1 MNNITETK
9 EKFNNLE
16 EKVWKQ
22 KMNEGLIE
30 LKYTLKA
37 IDKALLK
44 NKDNKKL
51 KVKDFQKTTIKCRF
65 GNLEIYRRR
74 YVYTKDDGTKEYV
87 YLLDQYLELGYSG
100 QYSQSIVELVI
111 KEAIENSYRK
121 TAESIQRTTNLGIT
135 HVAARRIV
143 LDVVEKKIKPLESKK
158 LDLYNKGIIEGTKEQ
173 EIIYEESD
181 GIFIS
186 KQDRKN
192 NKSKRK
198 EKLKKEIKIAV
209 IHEGF
214 EKRYSNDFKIKNKQ
228 MIATIG
234 TASQLKKLVDM
245 TIGTTYAVHKIKK
258 IIINADGAG
267 WCKTIAE
274 SPVER
279 YQLDMFHIQKR
290 IREAVTD
297 KNYLKLM
304 SGIVKT
310 DKPKYIF
317 NILYNYKVEL
327 EHDKKEEELAKV
339 KELEKYLRNNE
350 EGLLRYQYELGYNMD
365 ELNQKEETEYR
376 NLGTEESQM
385 FCGCRKRMKKNR
397 TSWSDKGA
405 EAMVKL
411 ISYVKSNTLDD
422 LITGELEKKVE
433 NEVKSSFPQPIK
445 IKKAKIGK
453 IRTASKN
460 MILNNLSE
468 YNRLY
473 ITDLLRLKMFG
484 EMKIIGN

>member
-1 MNNITETK
+1 MNTITKIK
-9 EKFNNLE
+9 ENFNDLE

-30 LKYTLKA
+30 LKYTLKR
-37 IDKALLK
+37 IDTALLK

-51 KVKDFQKTTIKCRF
+51 TVKDFQKVTVKCRF

-74 YVYTKDDGTKEYV
+74 YIFTKEDGRKEYV
-87 YLLDQYLELGYSG
+87 YLLDQYMELGYSG

-111 KEAIENSYRK
+111 KEAIEKSYRK
-121 TAESIQRTTNLGIT
+121 TARGIEKTTNLEMS
-135 HVAARRIV
+135 HVAARKIV
-143 LDVVEKKIKPLESKK
+143 LDVVEEKIKPLEKK
-158 LDLYNKGIIEGTKEQ
+158 KMELYDKGIIEGTKEQ
-173 EIIYEESD
+173 EILYEESD

-198 EKLKKEIKIAV
+198 EKIKKEIKIAV

-228 MIATIG
+228 MVATIG
-234 TASQLKKLVDM
+234 TSGQLKKLVDM

-274 SPVER
+274 SPVEK
-279 YQLDMFHIQKR
+279 YQLDMFHIQKK

-297 KNYLKLM
+297 SYYLKLM

-310 DKPKYIF
+310 DKPKYVF
-317 NILYNYKVEL
+317 NIIYNYKVEL

-339 KELEKYLRNNE
+339 KELEKYLKNNE
-350 EGLLRYQYELGYNMD
+350 DGLLRYQYELGYNIE
-365 ELNQKEETEYR
+365 ELNRKEETEYR

-397 TSWSDKGA
+397 TSWSDAGA

-433 NEVKSSFPQPIK
+433 NEVKSRFPQPIK
-445 IKKAKIGK
+445 VKKVKLGK
-453 IRTASKN
+453 IKTTSKN
-460 MILNNLSE
+460 IIIDNLSVF
-468 YNRLY
+468 NRLY
-473 ITDLLRLKMFG
+473 VKDLLRLKSFG
-484 EMKIIGN
+484 EMRLIGN

>member
-30 LKYTLKA
+30 LKYTLKR
-37 IDKALLK
+37 IDKVLLK

-51 KVKDFQKTTIKCRF
+51 KVKDLQKTTIKCRF

-74 YVYTKDDGTKEYV
+74 YVFIKEDGTKEFV

-111 KEAIENSYRK
+111 KEAIEKSYRK
-121 TAESIQRTTNLGIT
+121 TAESIERTTNLEIT
-135 HVAARRIV
+135 HVAARKIV
-143 LDVVEKKIKPLESKK
+143 LDVVEKKIKPLEDKK
-158 LDLYNKGIIEGTKEQ
+158 VELYNKGIIEGTKEQ

-181 GIFIS
+181 GIFIA

-192 NKSKRK
+192 NKLKRK

-214 EKRYSNDFKIKNKQ
+214 EKRNSNDFRIKNKQ
-228 MIATIG
+228 MVATTG
-234 TASQLKKLVDM
+234 TAGQLKKLVDM

-258 IIINADGAG
+258 IIINADGAD

-297 KNYLKLM
+297 SYYLKLM

-310 DKPKYIF
+310 DKPEYIF
-317 NILYNYKVEL
+317 NIIYNYKVEL
-327 EHDKKEEELAKV
+327 EEDKNEEELEKV
-339 KELEKYLRNNE
+339 KELEKYLKNNE
-350 EGLLRYQYELGYNMD
+350 EGLLRYQYELGYNIE

-397 TSWSDKGA
+397 TSWSDTGA

-411 ISYVKSNTLDD
+411 ISYVKSNTIDE

-433 NEVKSSFPQPIK
+433 NEVKSRFPQPIK
-445 IKKAKIGK
+445 IKKVKLGK

-460 MILNNLSE
+460 IIIDSLSE
-468 YNRLY
+468 FNRLY
-473 ITDLLRLKMFG
+473 VKDLLRLKSFG
-484 EMKIIGN
+484 EMRLIGN

>member
-1 MNNITETK
+1 M
-9 EKFNNLE
+9 
-16 EKVWKQ
+16 V
-22 KMNEGLIE
+22 
-30 LKYTLKA
+30 
-37 IDKALLK
+37 
-44 NKDNKKL
+44 
-51 KVKDFQKTTIKCRF
+51 
-65 GNLEIYRRR
+65 
-74 YVYTKDDGTKEYV
+74 
-87 YLLDQYLELGYSG
+87 
-100 QYSQSIVELVI
+100 
-111 KEAIENSYRK
+111 
-121 TAESIQRTTNLGIT
+121 
-135 HVAARRIV
+135 
-143 LDVVEKKIKPLESKK
+143 
-158 LDLYNKGIIEGTKEQ
+158 
-173 EIIYEESD
+173 
-181 GIFIS
+181 
-186 KQDRKN
+186 
-192 NKSKRK
+192 
-198 EKLKKEIKIAV
+198 
-209 IHEGF
+209 
-214 EKRYSNDFKIKNKQ
+214 
-228 MIATIG
+228 ATIG
-234 TASQLKKLVDM
+234 TAGQLKKVVDM

-297 KNYLKLM
+297 IHYLKLM

-317 NILYNYKVEL
+317 NIIYNYKVEL

-350 EGLLRYQYELGYNMD
+350 EGLLRYQYELGYNIE

-397 TSWSDKGA
+397 TSWSDAGA

-411 ISYVKSNTLDD
+411 ISYVKSNTIDD

-433 NEVKSSFPQPIK
+433 NEVKSRFPQPIK
-445 IKKAKIGK
+445 IKKVKLGK

-460 MILNNLSE
+460 MILDNLSE
-468 YNRLY
+468 FNRLY
-473 ITDLLRLKMFG
+473 VKDLLRLKGFG
-484 EMKIIGN
+484 EMRLIGN

>member
-1 MNNITETK
+1 MNNITKTK

-30 LKYTLKA
+30 LKYTLKR

-51 KVKDFQKTTIKCRF
+51 KVKDLQKTTIKCRF

-74 YVYTKDDGTKEYV
+74 YILNKEDGKKESV

-111 KEAIENSYRK
+111 KEAIEKSYRK
-121 TAESIQRTTNLGIT
+121 TAESIEKNTNLAIS
-135 HVAARRIV
+135 HVAARKIV
-143 LDVVEKKIKPLESKK
+143 LDVVEKKIKPLEKK
-158 LDLYNKGIIEGTKEQ
+158 KVDLYNKGIIEGTKEK

-192 NKSKRK
+192 NKLKRK

-228 MIATIG
+228 MVATIG
-234 TASQLKKLVDM
+234 TAGQLKKLVDM

-297 KNYLKLM
+297 ENYRKLM

-317 NILYNYKVEL
+317 NIIYNYKVEL
-327 EHDKKEEELAKV
+327 EHDKNEEELSKI

-350 EGLLRYQYELGYNMD
+350 EGLLRYQYELGYNIE
-365 ELNQKEETEYR
+365 ELNQKEEIEYR

-397 TSWSDKGA
+397 TSWSDVGA

-433 NEVKSSFPQPIK
+433 KEVKSRFPQPIK
-445 IKKAKIGK
+445 IKKVKLGK
-453 IRTASKN
+453 IRTANKN
-460 MILNNLSE
+460 VILDSLSE
-468 YNRLY
+468 FNRLY
-473 ITDLLRLKMFG
+473 VKDLLKLRSFG
-484 EMKIIGN
+484 EMRIIGN

>member
-1 MNNITETK
+1 MNTITKTK

-30 LKYTLKA
+30 LKYTLKQ

-51 KVKDFQKTTIKCRF
+51 KVKDLQRTTIKCRF

-74 YVYTKDDGTKEYV
+74 YEYTKEDGTKEFV
-87 YLLDQYLELGYSG
+87 YLLDQYMELGYSG

-111 KEAIENSYRK
+111 KEAIEKSYRK
-121 TAESIQRTTNLGIT
+121 TSESIEKITNLAIS
-135 HVAARRIV
+135 HVAARKIV
-143 LDVVEKKIKPLESKK
+143 LDVVERKIKPLEEKK
-158 LDLYNKGIIEGTKEQ
+158 VDLYNKGIIEGTKEK

-192 NKSKRK
+192 NKLKRK

-228 MIATIG
+228 MVATIG
-234 TASQLKKLVDM
+234 TAGQLKKLVDM

-267 WCKTIAE
+267 WCKAIAE

-297 KNYLKLM
+297 ENYIKLM

-317 NILYNYKVEL
+317 NIIYNYKVEL

-350 EGLLRYQYELGYNMD
+350 EGLLRYQYELGYNIE
-365 ELNQKEETEYR
+365 ELNKKEETEYR

-397 TSWSDKGA
+397 TSWSDAGA

-411 ISYVKSNTLDD
+411 ISYVKSNTIDD

-433 NEVKSSFPQPIK
+433 SEVKSRFPQPIK
-445 IKKAKIGK
+445 IKKAKLGK
-453 IRTASKN
+453 IKTASKN
-460 MILNNLSE
+460 VILDSLSE
-468 YNRLY
+468 FNRLY
-473 ITDLLRLKMFG
+473 VKDLLRLRSFG
-484 EMKIIGN
+484 EMRIIGN